1 METSQKPK
9 GLFYGWVIVAAGC
22 LVMAVV
28 MGIVYNCFSQFIK
41 PVCEDLGFTRQ
52 AMSMNQTFLS
62 LTQIGVALVWG
73 RVLAGFG
80 KKLDKLMLFW
90 AVVGPIAYYCFSF
103 ATQIWVFYIISV
115 IMSIVMNMVTTLPL
129 SYILSNWFEE
139 KRGLATGI
147 CFMGSGIGGMILNP
161 LLGRWLEQYGWRMS
175 FRILAVVMAVVA
187 IPCVMLIRV
196 RPEDKG
202 LKPLDYRERPSG
214 ETTGTEVMG
223 GSTLAEAKRM
233 PKFWLLVLCGMMMTM
248 GNSTIV
254 QTLSPH
260 LTDSGYST
268 AFAAAMV
275 SIGMG
280 ALALGKVVLGQMF
293 DKLGTRT
300 TALIAAAMGLV
311 GLTGM
316 IFCRRSYLF
325 VCMIFLGIGFACSYG
340 SVGNTI
346 IIQNIFGR
354 KDFSAILGLY
364 TAFVG
369 VGGSISPMVN
379 GASVDRFGSYRPAFM
394 LWMCLLV
401 FVIVCYGIILPGKN
415 KKQAD

>member
-161 LLGRWLEQYGWRMS
+161 LLGRW
-175 FRILAVVMAVVA
+175 I
-187 IPCVMLIRV
+187 
-196 RPEDKG
+196 
-202 LKPLDYRERPSG
+202 
-214 ETTGTEVMG
+214 
-223 GSTLAEAKRM
+223 
-233 PKFWLLVLCGMMMTM
+233 
-248 GNSTIV
+248 
-254 QTLSPH
+254 
-260 LTDSGYST
+260 
-268 AFAAAMV
+268 
-275 SIGMG
+275 
-280 ALALGKVVLGQMF
+280 
-293 DKLGTRT
+293 
-300 TALIAAAMGLV
+300 
-311 GLTGM
+311 
-316 IFCRRSYLF
+316 
-325 VCMIFLGIGFACSYG
+325 
-340 SVGNTI
+340 
-346 IIQNIFGR
+346 
-354 KDFSAILGLY
+354 
-364 TAFVG
+364 
-369 VGGSISPMVN
+369 
-379 GASVDRFGSYRPAFM
+379 
-394 LWMCLLV
+394 
-401 FVIVCYGIILPGKN
+401 
-415 KKQAD
+415 

>member
-1 METSQKPK
+1 METSQKSK

-41 PVCEDLGFTRQ
+41 PVCEELGFTRQ
-52 AMSMNQTFLS
+52 AMSMNQTISS
-62 LTQIGVALVWG
+62 LTQVVVALVWG
-73 RVLAGFG
+73 RVLARFN
-80 KKLDKLMLFW
+80 KKLDKLMLFL
-90 AVVGPIAYYCFSF
+90 AVLGPAAYFCFSF
-103 ATQIWVFYIISV
+103 ASQIWMFYVISA

-129 SYILSNWFEE
+129 AYILSNWFEE

-161 LLGRWLEQYGWRMS
+161 LLGGWLEQYGWRTS

-187 IPCVMLIRV
+187 IPCVMLIKA

-202 LKPLDYRERPSG
+202 LRPLGYKERSAG
-214 ETTGTEVMG
+214 EAAGTEVMG
-223 GSTLAEAKRM
+223 GSTLAEARRM

-248 GNSTIV
+248 GNSSLV

-268 AFAAAMV
+268 AFAATMV

-280 ALALGKVVLGQMF
+280 ALALGKVILGQMF

-300 TALIAAAMGLV
+300 TALIAASMGIV

-316 IFCRRSYLF
+316 VFCQRSYLF
-325 VCMIFLGIGFACSYG
+325 VGMVFLGICFACAYG
-340 SVGNTI
+340 SVGNPI
-346 IIQNIFGR
+346 VIQNIFGR
-354 KDFSAILGLY
+354 RDFSSILGFY

-369 VGGSISPMVN
+369 LGGSISPMVN
-379 GASVDRFGSYRPAFM
+379 GASVDNFGSYRPAFM
-394 LWMCLLV
+394 LWMCLLA
-401 FVIVCYGIILPGKN
+401 FVIVCYSFILPGKN
-415 KKQAD
+415 KK

>member
-202 LKPLDYRERPSG
+202 LKPLGYRERPCG

-268 AFAAAMV
+268 AF
-275 SIGMG
+275 
-280 ALALGKVVLGQMF
+280 
-293 DKLGTRT
+293 
-300 TALIAAAMGLV
+300 AAAMGLV

-401 FVIVCYGIILPGKN
+401 FVIVCYSIILPGKN